1 MLQRSQTLFLLGVFI
16 LTVLMF
22 TGPIA
27 DFTGENG
34 VQTLKHSGVF
44 NSQGEKL
51 ELSTWPLT
59 VSFALVTA
67 LSFFNIFSYKNRV
80 RQMRL
85 CIFLILVSFGMVGMM
100 FYYTWVTG
108 TKFDAA
114 QTLYQ
119 WRIIMPPIAIVLLYL
134 AFRGIRRDELM
145 VKAYE
150 RIR

>member
-22 TGPIA
+22 TGSIA

-34 VQTLKHSGVF
+34 VLTLKHSGVF
-44 NSQGEKL
+44 NSQEERM

-59 VSFALVTA
+59 VFFALVSA
-67 LSFFNIFSYKNRV
+67 LTFLNIFSYKNRV

-85 CIFLILVSFGMVGMM
+85 CIFLILISFGMVGMM

-108 TKFDAA
+108 TKFEAT
-114 QTLYQ
+114 QTLYR
-119 WRIIMPPIAIVLLYL
+119 WRIVVPPIAIVLLYL
-134 AFRGIRRDELM
+134 AFRGIRKDELM